1 MIASV
6 DAKKVQRHFSPAEYG
21 IHRAATYG
29 DLREKIKDLA
39 TFLGFQVMEEDR

>member
-6 DAKKVQRHFSPAEYG
+6 DAKKVQRRFSPGEYG

-29 DLREKIKDLA
+29 DLREKVKDLA
-39 TFLGFQVMEEDR
+39 ILLGFEVMEEDR

>member
-6 DAKKVQRHFSPAEYG
+6 DAEKVQRHFSPGEYG
-21 IHRAATYG
+21 IHRAATFG

-39 TFLGFQVMEEDR
+39 TLIGFEVMEEDR